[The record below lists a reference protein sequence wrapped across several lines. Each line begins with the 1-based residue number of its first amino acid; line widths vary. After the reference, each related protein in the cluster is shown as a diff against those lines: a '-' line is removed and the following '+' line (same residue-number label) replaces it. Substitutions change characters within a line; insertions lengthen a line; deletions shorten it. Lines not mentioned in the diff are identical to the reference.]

1 MDRIRYIL
9 QEGEAGS
16 PVEISG
22 WVSTRRDSGTFSFLE
37 LTDGSCLK
45 GLQVIAD
52 AGIEGYEEVVK
63 KLGTGASV
71 TVSGQLKESPGKG
84 QRVELHADKVAL
96 LGASAPDYPLQKKRP
111 FSPQNCVKSAI

>member
-9 QEGEAGS
+9 QDGAPGS
-16 PVEISG
+16 SVEISG

-52 AGIEGYEEVVK
+52 AGIEGYEDVVK
-63 KLGTGASV
+63 KIGTGASV
-71 TVSGQLKESPGKG
+71 KVRGELKESPGKG
-84 QRVELHADKVAL
+84 QRVELHADKVVL
-96 LGASAPDYPLQKKRP
+96 LGSSAPDYPLHWPTQVITLTCFIHK
-111 FSPQNCVKSAI
+111 

>member
-1 MDRIRYIL
+1 MSRRSTAASEGDEGIMNRIRHIL
-9 QEGEAGS
+9 KNGS
-16 PVEISG
+16 PGSAVNISG

-52 AGIEGYEEVVK
+52 TGIEGYEDVVK
-63 KLGTGASV
+63 KLGTGASI

-84 QRVELHADKVAL
+84 QRVELHADTEV
-96 LGASAPDYPLQKKRP
+96 
-111 FSPQNCVKSAI
+111 